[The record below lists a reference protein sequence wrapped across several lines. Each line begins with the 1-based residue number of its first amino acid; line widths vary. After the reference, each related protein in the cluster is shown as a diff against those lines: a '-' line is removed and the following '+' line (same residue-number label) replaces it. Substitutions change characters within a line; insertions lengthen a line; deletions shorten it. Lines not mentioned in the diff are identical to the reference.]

1 MIKGAPTE
9 KGRTPYKS
17 STGQQVKRNLKY
29 KGAETR
35 SRYKKRERDGRETDK
50 KENANERPKQNGV
63 RRLRWSES
71 VCVCVYERGLKWA
84 VPEQSEGEG

>member
-35 SRYKKRERDGRETDK
+35 SRYKKREREMGGKEIK
-50 KENANERPKQNGV
+50 KKTQTKDRNKMASG
-63 RRLRWSES
+63 
-71 VCVCVYERGLKWA
+71 G
-84 VPEQSEGEG
+84 